1 MITYEELHTQN
12 HEITELSN
20 VLLYLF
26 KDRSMCDTAPTCE
39 LFFRYMGKVE
49 GHINLVDR
57 HLYGKLLEHENPDI
71 QNLVRNFMSGSR
83 EIKRIMSEYFME
95 WSPVANKR
103 MLSIAQHDRFLRE
116 TEQMSRLILQRI
128 QDETEKLY
136 PLIREISGNQ
146 KHIALEQDR

>member
-26 KDRSMCDTAPTCE
+26 KDRSMCDTESCCE
-39 LFFRYMGKVE
+39 LFFRYMDKVRE
-49 GHINLVDR
+49 HIDLVDKN
-57 HLYGKLLEHENPDI
+57 LYGKLLAHENHDI
-71 QNLVRNFMSGSR
+71 QNLVKNFMSGSQ
-83 EIKRIMSEYFME
+83 EIKKIMSEYTKE
-95 WSPVANKR
+95 WCPMRKMR
-103 MLSIAQHDRFLRE
+103 TLGIAQHDRFLVD
-116 TEQMSRLILQRI
+116 TEKFFHLILQRI

-146 KHIALEQDR
+146 EHAA

>member
-26 KDRSMCDTAPTCE
+26 KDRSMCDTESCCE
-39 LFFRYMGKVE
+39 LFFRYMDRVRE
-49 GHINLVDR
+49 HIDLVDR
-57 HLYGKLLEHENPDI
+57 NLYGKLLAHENHEI
-71 QNLVRNFMSGSR
+71 QNLVRNFMSGSQ
-83 EIKRIMSEYFME
+83 EIKKIMSEYSKE
-95 WSPVANKR
+95 WCPLKKTRTLA
-103 MLSIAQHDRFLRE
+103 IAQHDRFLVD
-116 TEQMSRLILQRI
+116 TEKLFHLILQRI

-146 KHIALEQDR
+146 EHAA